1 MALDLPETTYA
12 LLGLLDKGPSSGYD
26 LAAFADRTLGY
37 FWPISRTLAYREL
50 GRLESLGW
58 VRSSPVAQDRLPDKR
73 VWSTTEEGR
82 RALAGWLA
90 QPALV
95 GGADRN
101 GFLLKFFFGAP
112 MPPEA
117 MRALLDDYRE
127 SLEATR
133 TDLAALIER
142 LTGIPSAGMG
152 RHAALHGLRTAEA
165 RLAWI
170 GEVEA
175 EVTESSE
182 PPTAD
187 ETDPHDGFGHRDAA
201 RPSNK
206 GARDNT

>member
-1 MALDLPETTYA
+1 M
-12 LLGLLDKGPSSGYD
+12 SGYD

-50 GRLESLGW
+50 GRLEALGW
-58 VRSSPVAQDRLPDKR
+58 VRSSPVDQERLPDKR

-82 RALAGWLA
+82 LALADWLA

-133 TDLAALIER
+133 ADLAALIER
-142 LTGIPSAGMG
+142 LARIPSARMG

-170 GEVEA
+170 DQVEA
-175 EVTESSE
+175 EVTEPSV

-187 ETDPHDGFGHRDAA
+187 GTDPYDAFAHHDAA
-201 RPSNK
+201 SPSNK
-206 GARDNT
+206 GARDST